1 MLTKTRIGWG
11 LTGLF
16 ALFML
21 GASVAPK
28 LLGMPVAAETM
39 AALGWPEAPILFIGT
54 VELLAT
60 LLFLVPRTALAG
72 AILMTAVLGG
82 AFITQLRA
90 DSPLFSHTLFGVY
103 LGLLMW
109 GALILRDPDI
119 RALLP
124 ITGRRSR

>member
-1 MLTKTRIGWG
+1 
-11 LTGLF
+11 
-16 ALFML
+16 
-21 GASVAPK
+21 
-28 LLGMPVAAETM
+28 MPVAAETM

-124 ITGRRSR
+124 IAGRRQR

>member
-1 MLTKTRIGWG
+1 MLTTTRIGWG

-21 GASVAPK
+21 GASIAPK

-39 AALGWPEAPILFIGT
+39 AALGWPDAPILFIGT

-60 LLFLVPRTALAG
+60 LLFLLPRTALAG

-90 DSPLFSHTLFGVY
+90 GSPMASHTLFGVY

-109 GALILRDPDI
+109 GALILRDPRV
-119 RALLP
+119 RALMP
-124 ITGRRSR
+124 WSAP

>member
-124 ITGRRSR
+124 ITGRRQR

>member
-16 ALFML
+16 ALFVL